1 MPLEEPGTRLA
12 SPSIHLDAVL
22 AKSCITSRFPL
33 KKKPSSMMPKQTK
46 YELPPFTWWLMHTN
60 YPLHVQVQGV
70 TFAREVKI

>member
-1 MPLEEPGTRLA
+1 MVGQ
-12 SPSIHLDAVL
+12 SQHSSGCSISKVMYYF
-22 AKSCITSRFPL
+22 KVST